1 MANFELALFMGIPS
15 AYSLGYP
22 QTDPSEPVPTILI
35 LNSDNPT
42 SRLRLA
48 DEGGHSNWKPTTA
61 ALKNGGV
68 WSESNTNDGR
78 YLISAPL
85 GNVTETMRL
94 MIVDPVVTSKAE
106 VITRLMRMVEM
117 CRSFHV
123 DEFASAPVYLGLQY
137 DGAPGPQYALVYN
150 IEVDMQ
156 VDPYIEENQSII
168 TLAIEREPEWRGIPP
183 GDNPKIWGFYKKG
196 WAASSD
202 PSVTAGGEYDYN
214 MLNLTNALVAAET
227 IDDGTVYPFDEI
239 GTSNVNY
246 IDIPGSLIDGDSPAA
261 ALISFKAKTTGV
273 VKLHVA
279 RSTRTDYFPGNN
291 NNATNQRAR
300 CTFNGGDTTLTSSNP
315 AVTKQIDATGVLSNG
330 SIVNRYILQLVYAA
344 GTISSQ
350 LVGTWTRL
358 VSQYPGRYAA
368 FLRAQV
374 TAGTVTNTKFFLE
387 WAIGGTNIN
396 LQTTGTA
403 LRLNQTAYG
412 LTYLGDV
419 DFTLLGSK
427 YTSYLGRG
435 VDVATTFDL
444 RLYTTKSSAETPTVK
459 IWDLVL
465 MPVDEPN
472 GVVIVNFASL
482 AVNDYAILDKT
493 GYLAGGRVQDVAVTV
508 QSSVNYQRR
517 MTGQAID
524 LIPGVTNR
532 LYFLP
537 DIASPAPTV
546 PHEVQVSIVP
556 KWQNLRDV

>member
-1 MANFELALFMGIPS
+1 MANLELALFMGIPS
-15 AYSLGYP
+15 AYSLGYL
-22 QTDPSEPVPTILI
+22 QTDPSEPVPTVLI
-35 LNSDNPT
+35 LNSNNPT

-48 DEGGHSNWKPTTA
+48 DEGGHTNWRPTTT

-94 MIVDPVVTSKAE
+94 MLVDPVVGSKAE
-106 VITRLMRMVEM
+106 VLTALMRLVEK

-123 DEFASAPVYLGLQY
+123 DEFSTAPVYLGLQY
-137 DGAPGPQYALVYN
+137 DGAPGAQYALVYN
-150 IEVDMQ
+150 IEVDAQ
-156 VDPYIEENQSII
+156 VDPYIEENESII
-168 TLAIEREPEWRGIPP
+168 TLSIEREPEWRAIPP
-183 GDNPKIWGFYKKG
+183 GDNPKVWGFYKKG
-196 WAASSD
+196 WIPSSD
-202 PSVTAGGEYDYN
+202 IEVTMAGQYDYAT
-214 MLNLTNALVAAET
+214 LSLTNALANDET
-227 IDDGTVYPFDEI
+227 LTDGSVYPFDEI
-239 GTSNVNY
+239 GTGNVNY
-246 IDIPGSLIDGDSPAA
+246 IDIAGSLIDGDSPAA

-273 VKLHVA
+273 AKLHVA

-300 CTFNGGDTTLTSSNP
+300 CTFNGGDTTLTSANP
-315 AVTKQIDATGVLSNG
+315 TVTKAIDANGVLSNG
-330 SIVNRYILQLVYAA
+330 SIVNRYVLQLVYAA
-344 GTISSQ
+344 GTIASQ
-350 LVGTWTRL
+350 TVATWTRL

-374 TAGTVTNTKFFLE
+374 TAGTVTNTKFLLD
-387 WAIGGTNIN
+387 WSIGGTNIN
-396 LQTTGTA
+396 LQNTTA
-403 LRLNQTAYG
+403 IRLNQTSYG

-444 RLYTTKSSAETPTVK
+444 RLSTIKTSAETPTVK

-472 GVVIVNFASL
+472 GVVIVNFATL
-482 AVNDYAILDKT
+482 GVNDYAMLDKT
-493 GYLAGGRVQDVAVTV
+493 GYFSGGHVQDVAITV
-508 QSSVNYQRR
+508 QTSTTYQRR
-517 MTGQAID
+517 MTGQAIE
-524 LIPGVTNR
+524 LIPGINNR

-537 DIASPAPTV
+537 DISSAAPTV
-546 PHEVQVSIVP
+546 PHEVQISIVP
-556 KWQNLRDV
+556 KWANLRDV